1 MPGATPESEQ
11 HMKVK
16 ITESEK
22 RPCLLKK
29 SVYIT
34 ASNSFFSEKGG
45 TTDLYMNSAFINLF
59 FYLFTFFNLI
69 YTVSYILRI
78 NIIRKECGKRWA
90 GNEKIYFKSNNGN
103 SLVLSEM
110 CSSLLPVCE
119 IKKIR
124 FGQSKDKQIAL
135 MILQQISIS
144 IA

>member
-45 TTDLYMNSAFINLF
+45 TTDLYMNSAFIDLF

-78 NIIRKECGKRWA
+78 NIIRKECGKQWA